1 MSPYRS
7 RHNAHLQGLN
17 AICLVSTCRGDANYA
32 ARVSQAWLWPAVP
45 PTRRRRCEMATVAL
59 VTCGSCG
66 TELRTNA
73 KFCDQCGT
81 PTTAVGEV
89 AEYKQVTVLFADVVH
104 SMDIAAAVDTERLRD
119 IMSELLRRS
128 TDVVRRYGGIVDKF
142 TGDGVMALFGA
153 PVALEDHA
161 VRACLAA
168 LDIQREA
175 DKLAEE
181 VKRRD
186 AIALSLRVGLNS
198 GRVIAGAVGTAPWS
212 YTAVGEQ
219 VGMAQRMESVAP
231 PGGVML
237 SHSTARLV
245 DHCATLGESELVRI
259 KGRQDP
265 VAARRLLGIGPRR
278 ADRVAVPLVGRRW
291 ELATLDG
298 AVQQAIQGRGGVV
311 NLVGAAGIGKSRLAH
326 EVAARAAGQDV
337 QVFSV
342 TAELHDSEKPF
353 TVVIRL
359 LRSVIGI
366 RDQDPQSA
374 RETLRAQAVDADEQ
388 DLLLL
393 DDLLGIGDPLVAA
406 PALDPDARRRRL
418 TALVTRIVRQRAR
431 PTLYIVERAAW
442 SDAVSQSM
450 LADLATGIPQTRS
463 VLLITHRPEYG
474 GALTRISDAQSIVLG
489 PLDDSDSAALI
500 AELLGTDPSVAGVA
514 KMITARA
521 SGNPFFAEEIV
532 RDLRDRGVLHGQPG
546 AYVCT
551 AAVTDISVPATVQSA
566 IAARIDRL
574 PAPAKRALGAAAV
587 IGDRFSADL
596 LTSLSIEPAVEPLL
610 DADFIDQIITRR
622 AHLALLGL
630 SPSEEYAFRQRLIR
644 VVAYESLLRSAR
656 AELHRRLAAVIQAG
670 GPDAADIN
678 AGLVAEHLEAA
689 GDLREAY
696 TWHMRAGA
704 RSTKRD
710 IGAARLSWRR
720 ARAVAD
726 RLPSDEAG
734 VVAMRIAPRAS
745 LCGTAW
751 MAGGPV
757 AEAGFHELAD
767 LCAQA
772 GDKVSLVAGMG
783 GQVMARTFHNEIRE
797 ASRLATEYV
806 GLLESIGHPT
816 MVIGMCH
823 PAIVAKCEAGEMA
836 EALRLSQRVIE
847 LAAGDATRGNML
859 AGSPLAMAKAMSGFI
874 KCCLGMAGWRQE
886 ADEATTLARGSDAIT
901 NVTVTMYKYVPVMFG
916 AITLGDDALRDTAE
930 ALHSAE
936 QSGNDFTVGFAR
948 FTRGLVLVHHG
959 NSDTAHGFDLLA
971 AVRESSA
978 QERLSMTILPPVD
991 AYLARAKADAGDLDG
1006 AIELSRRVVDGM
1018 YTTGGMLHLGMAVE
1032 VLSEL
1037 LQRRGETDDLAEAGA
1052 AIDRL
1057 SVVPADPGFVLHE
1070 LSLLWLRAQLAFAH
1084 RDENGYRK
1092 YAKDYGALAD
1102 SLGYEAHMA
1111 RARAM
1116 SSSSAGHVT

>member
-1 MSPYRS
+1 M
-7 RHNAHLQGLN
+7 
-17 AICLVSTCRGDANYA
+17 LVSICRGDANYA
-32 ARVSQAWLWPAVP
+32 ARESQAWRWPAVP
-45 PTRRRRCEMATVAL
+45 PSRRRRCETATAAP

-66 TELRTNA
+66 TELRPNA
-73 KFCDQCGT
+73 KFCDQCGK
-81 PTTAVGEV
+81 PTTAVDEV
-89 AEYKQVTVLFADVVH
+89 AEYKQVTVLFADVVQ

-181 VKRRD
+181 VRRHD

-198 GRVIAGAVGTAPWS
+198 GRVIAGAVGTGPWS

-237 SHSTARLV
+237 SQSTARLV
-245 DHCATLGESELVRI
+245 DHCATLGEPELVRI
-259 KGRQDP
+259 KGREDP

-278 ADRVAVPLVGRRW
+278 ADRVEAPLVGRRR

-298 AVQQAIQGRGGVV
+298 VVRQAIQGRGGVV
-311 NLVGAAGIGKSRLAH
+311 SLVGAAGIGKRRLAH
-326 EVAARAAGQDV
+326 EIAARAAGQDV

-342 TAELHDSEKPF
+342 AAELHDGEKPF
-353 TVVIRL
+353 TVMARL

-366 RDQDPQSA
+366 RDQDPQQA
-374 RETLRAQAVDADEQ
+374 RETLRAQAAGADGQ

-393 DDLLGIGDPLVAA
+393 DDLLGIDDPLVSA

-418 TALVTRIVRQRAR
+418 TALITRIVRQRAR
-431 PTLYIVERAAW
+431 PTLYIVERAGW

-450 LADLATGIPQTRS
+450 LADLATVMPQTGS
-463 VLLITHRPEYG
+463 VLLITQRPEYG
-474 GALTRISDAQSIVLG
+474 GALTRIKDAQSIVLD

-514 KMITARA
+514 TMTMARA

-532 RDLRDRGVLHGQPG
+532 RDLRDRGVLQGQPG
-546 AYVCT
+546 SFVCT
-551 AAVTDISVPATVQSA
+551 APVTDINVPATVQAA

-596 LTSLSIEPAVEPLL
+596 LTSLGIEPAVDPLL
-610 DADFIDQIITRR
+610 DADFIDQMITRR

-630 SPSEEYAFRQRLIR
+630 AQSEEYTFRQRLIR
-644 VVAYESLLRSAR
+644 VVAYESLLRSVR
-656 AELHRRLAAVIQAG
+656 AELHRRLAAVIQASDPG
-670 GPDAADIN
+670 ADVN
-678 AGLVAEHLEAA
+678 AERVAEHLEAA
-689 GDLREAY
+689 GDLHEAY
-696 TWHMRAGA
+696 AWHMRAGA
-704 RSTKRD
+704 RATKRD
-710 IGAARLSWRR
+710 IGAARLSWQR
-720 ARAVAD
+720 ARKVAD

-734 VVAMRIAPRAS
+734 ALTKRIAPRAS

-751 MAGGPV
+751 MAGGSV
-757 AEAGFHELAD
+757 AEAGFDELAE

-772 GDKVSLVAGMG
+772 GDKVSLAAGMG

-806 GLLESIGHPT
+806 ALLESIGYRT
-816 MVIGMCH
+816 IIVGMCH

-836 EALRLSQRVIE
+836 EALRLSRRVIE
-847 LAAGDATRGNML
+847 LAAGDPTRGNL
-859 AGSPLAMAKAMSGFI
+859 VAGSPLAMAKAMSSFI
-874 KCCLGMAGWRQE
+874 KCCVGTSGWRQE
-886 ADEATTLARGSDAIT
+886 ADEAMSMARGSDAIA
-901 NVTVTMYKYVPVMFG
+901 VATVTMYKYVPVMFG

-930 ALHSAE
+930 ALRNAE
-936 QSGNDFTVGFAR
+936 HSGNDFTVGFAR
-948 FTRGLVLVHHG
+948 FTRGLALIHHA
-959 NSDTAHGFDLLA
+959 NTESAHGFDLLA

-978 QERLSMTILPPVD
+978 QERLSMTILLPVD

-1006 AIELSRRVVDGM
+1006 AIELSRKVVDGM
-1018 YTTGGMLHLGMAVE
+1018 YLTGGMIHLGMAVE

-1037 LQRRGETDDLAEAGA
+1037 LLRRGETNDLAEIGV
-1052 AIDRL
+1052 AIQRL
-1057 SVVPADPGFVLHE
+1057 SAVPADPGFVLHE
-1070 LSLLWLRAQLAFAH
+1070 LSLRRLRALLALAR
-1084 RDENGYRK
+1084 RDETDYRK
-1092 YAKDYGALAD
+1092 YTKDYGALAD
-1102 SLGYEAHMA
+1102 SLGFEAHMA
-1111 RARAM
+1111 QARAM
-1116 SSSSAGHVT
+1116 SSSAAGNVT

>member
-1 MSPYRS
+1 M
-7 RHNAHLQGLN
+7 
-17 AICLVSTCRGDANYA
+17 
-32 ARVSQAWLWPAVP
+32 
-45 PTRRRRCEMATVAL
+45 
-59 VTCGSCG
+59 TCGSCG
-66 TELRTNA
+66 TELRPNA
-73 KFCDQCGT
+73 KFCDQCGK

-104 SMDIAAAVDTERLRD
+104 SMDLAAAVDTERLRD

-237 SHSTARLV
+237 SQSTARLV
-245 DHCATLGESELVRI
+245 DHCATLGEPELVRI
-259 KGRQDP
+259 KGREDP

-278 ADRVAVPLVGRRW
+278 ADRVEAPLVGRRRQ
-291 ELATLDG
+291 LATLDDV
-298 AVQQAIQGRGGVV
+298 VQQAIQGRGGVV
-311 NLVGAAGIGKSRLAH
+311 ILVGSAGIGKSRLAH
-326 EVAARAAGQDV
+326 EVAARAAGLDV

-342 TAELHDSEKPF
+342 AAELHDSEKPF
-353 TVVIRL
+353 MVVTRL

-366 RDQDPQSA
+366 REQDPQST
-374 RETLRAQAVDADEQ
+374 RETLRVQAADADEQ

-418 TALVTRIVRQRAR
+418 TALITHIVRQRAR
-431 PTLYIVERAAW
+431 PTLYIVERAGW
-442 SDAVSQSM
+442 SDTVSQSM
-450 LADLATGIPQTRS
+450 LADLATVMPQTRS
-463 VLLITHRPEYG
+463 TLLITHRPEYR
-474 GALTRISDAQSIVLG
+474 GALTSIADAQSIVLD

-500 AELLGTDPSVAGVA
+500 AELLGTDPSVAAVA
-514 KMITARA
+514 TMITARA
-521 SGNPFFAEEIV
+521 SGNPFFAEEVV
-532 RDLRDRGVLHGQPG
+532 RDLRDRGVLQGQPG

-551 AAVTDISVPATVQSA
+551 AAVTDISVPATVQAA

-596 LTSLSIEPAVEPLL
+596 LMSLSIEPAVEPLL
-610 DADFIDQIITRR
+610 DADFIDQMITRR

-630 SPSEEYAFRQRLIR
+630 AQSEEYAFRQRLIR
-644 VVAYESLLRSAR
+644 VVAYESLLKSAR
-656 AELHRRLAAVIQAG
+656 TELHRRLAEVIQSG
-670 GPDAADIN
+670 DPGADIN
-678 AGLVAEHLEAA
+678 AERVAEHLEAA

-696 TWHMRAGA
+696 AWHMRAGA
-704 RSTKRD
+704 RATKRD
-710 IGAARLSWRR
+710 IGAARLSWQR
-720 ARAVAD
+720 ARKVAD

-734 VVAMRIAPRAS
+734 VMTMRIAPRAT

-757 AEAGFHELAD
+757 AEAGFHELAE

-772 GDKVSLVAGMG
+772 GDKVSLAAGMG
-783 GQVMARTFHNEIRE
+783 GQVMARTFHNEVRE
-797 ASRLATEYV
+797 ASRLATEFI

-816 MVIGMCH
+816 MMIGMCH

-836 EALRLSQRVIE
+836 EASRLSQRVIE

-859 AGSPLAMAKAMSGFI
+859 AGSPLAMAKAMSSFI
-874 KCCLGMAGWRQE
+874 KCCVGKAGWRQE
-886 ADEATTLARGSDAIT
+886 ADEAMALSRGSDAIT
-901 NVTVTMYKYVPVMFG
+901 DVTVTMYKYVPVMFG

-930 ALHSAE
+930 ALHNAE
-936 QSGNDFTVGFAR
+936 HSGNDFTVGFAR
-948 FTRGLVLVHHG
+948 FTRGLALIHHG
-959 NSDTAHGFDLLA
+959 NTDSAHGFDLLA
-971 AVRESSA
+971 GVRELGA

-991 AYLARAKADAGDLDG
+991 AYLARAKAAAGDLDG
-1006 AIELSRRVVDGM
+1006 AIELSRKVIDGM
-1018 YTTGGMLHLGMAVE
+1018 YTTGGMLHLGMAAE

-1037 LQRRGETDDLAEAGA
+1037 LLRRGETDDLAEVGA
-1052 AIDRL
+1052 VIDRL

-1070 LSLLWLRAQLAFAH
+1070 LSLLRLRALLALAH
-1084 RDENGYRK
+1084 RDEARYRK
-1092 YAKDYGALAD
+1092 CAKYYGALSD
-1102 SLGYEAHMA
+1102 SLGFEAHMA
-1111 RARAM
+1111 QARAM
-1116 SSSSAGHVT
+1116 SSSSVGNVT